1 MGSFSWVH
9 LLVLLAVV
17 AIIVLVVALAL
28 RGWRRR
34 GIDTTVGITL
44 SGAAIVA
51 AVSLLLAIGTVITV
65 LASDSVHFTIPV
77 NEYWP
82 PLPDGV
88 TVTTSAHL
96 ESGGFTSADV
106 WVTGASTAARVF
118 WALGQG
124 IGYLVPAAVAAL
136 IAITCFQLLRG
147 VPFARMVVRAAL
159 VTAVMVLVGGVTAD
173 VLSQIGG
180 SIVSHELLSMTAA
193 SWTDPQ
199 QDIDAL
205 LPQPTMSVMI
215 PFWPIGAGLGFAALA
230 AVLKYG
236 AVLQRDT
243 ERLV

>member
-1 MGSFSWVH
+1 VGSFSWVH

-34 GIDTTVGITL
+34 GIDATVGVTL

-51 AVSLLLAIGTVITV
+51 AFSLLFGVGAV
-65 LASDSVHFTIPV
+65 LIALTADSVQFTIPV

-82 PLPDGV
+82 QLPDGV

-96 ESGGFTSADV
+96 ESGGFTTADV
-106 WVTGASTAARVF
+106 WVTGASPAARVF

-124 IGYLVPAAVAAL
+124 IGYLVPTAVAAL

-147 VPFARMVVRAAL
+147 VPFARIVVRAAL
-159 VTAVMVLVGGVTAD
+159 ITAVVVLVGGVAAD

-180 SIVSHELLSMTAA
+180 SIVSHELLSVTAA
-193 SWTDPQ
+193 TGLTEQ
-199 QDIDAL
+199 QDLDSL
-205 LPQPTMSVMI
+205 LPQPMTSVTI
-215 PFWPIGAGLGFAALA
+215 PLWPIGVGLGFAALA

-243 ERLV
+243 EGLV